1 MLVSYIKKRMTDHLS
16 SREEESIP
24 FRFSPKAVSREQTA
38 ESWRQIA
45 SGMQQHTPGGPRRER
60 KWLVALTVFTVLI
73 AGGWMIWL
81 MGLSEKM
88 VEIRTAYGEIR
99 EVQLPDSS
107 VVYMN
112 ANSVLRM
119 PEQWTAKGARN
130 VWLEGEAYFEISK
143 QPEREHNQ
151 FIVHTDQLD
160 VVVLGTKF
168 NVNISTNKTTVSL
181 KEGKVQLTA
190 KEDMPEGQQVITLN
204 PGDEAQI
211 ARKAPFVKACT
222 NVDLIADWRNNRYH
236 FEGTSLAEI
245 TELIRNKYGYEVVIS
260 DTSLNNR
267 SITGDLY
274 AGDIDQFT
282 KALSITMKLQIE
294 KKGQQLIFRSK
305 R

>member
-1 MLVSYIKKRMTDHLS
+1 
-16 SREEESIP
+16 
-24 FRFSPKAVSREQTA
+24 
-38 ESWRQIA
+38 
-45 SGMQQHTPGGPRRER
+45 
-60 KWLVALTVFTVLI
+60 
-73 AGGWMIWL
+73 
-81 MGLSEKM
+81 
-88 VEIRTAYGEIR
+88 
-99 EVQLPDSS
+99 
-107 VVYMN
+107 
-112 ANSVLRM
+112 M
-119 PEQWTAKGARN
+119 PEQWTADGARK

-143 QPEREHNQ
+143 QPGRPQNQ

-190 KEDMPEGQQVITLN
+190 KEDVPEGQQVITLN

-211 ARKAPFVKACT
+211 GRKTSFVKACT
-222 NVDLIADWRNNRYH
+222 NVDLIAGWRNNRYH

-260 DTSLNNR
+260 DTSLNSR

-305 R
+305 K

>member
-1 MLVSYIKKRMTDHLS
+1 MTDHLS
-16 SREEESIP
+16 SRQEDGLP
-24 FRFSPKAVSREQTA
+24 FRFRPKSVSKEQTA
-38 ESWRQIA
+38 ASWRQITT
-45 SGMQQHTPGGPRRER
+45 GMQQHTPGRPGRER

-73 AGGWMIWL
+73 AGGWMVWL

-88 VEIRTAYGEIR
+88 VEIRTTYGEIR

-119 PEQWTAKGARN
+119 PEQWTADGARK

-143 QPEREHNQ
+143 QPGRPQNQ

-190 KEDMPEGQQVITLN
+190 KEDVPEGQQVITLN

-211 ARKAPFVKACT
+211 GRKTSFVKACT
-222 NVDLIADWRNNRYH
+222 NVDLIAGWRNNRYH

-260 DTSLNNR
+260 DTSLNSR

-305 R
+305 K

>member
-1 MLVSYIKKRMTDHLS
+1 MTDHLS
-16 SREEESIP
+16 SQQEESLP
-24 FRFSPKAVSREQTA
+24 FRFRPKAVTREQTA
-38 ESWRQIA
+38 ESWSQIA
-45 SGMQQHTPGGPRRER
+45 SGMQQHTPGRPGRER

-73 AGGWMIWL
+73 AGGWVIWL

-99 EVQLPDSS
+99 EVRLPDSS

-119 PEQWTAKGARN
+119 PEQWAEKGARK

-143 QPEREHNQ
+143 QPERENNQ
-151 FIVHTDQLD
+151 FIVHTAQLD

-190 KEDMPEGQQVITLN
+190 KEDMPEGQRVITLN

-211 ARKAPFVKACT
+211 GRKAPFVKACT

-245 TELIRNKYGYEVVIS
+245 TALIRNKYGYEVVIS
-260 DTSLNNR
+260 DTTLNNR